1 MPGYLKKRL
10 GAVKSAMQNRLKEI
24 LPGIQ
29 LEHCLHDSQKS
40 FSYLIKSQRFALDT
54 ECQNIYVL

>member
-1 MPGYLKKRL
+1 MPGYLKKRKKKEKRL

-29 LEHCLHDSQKS
+29 LEL
-40 FSYLIKSQRFALDT
+40 FA
-54 ECQNIYVL
+54 